1 MPYKR
6 LNMKTLLVLSIAL
19 AVTCVTHARTY
30 LVSFHSP
37 DALLIVDEAGE
48 VLWKAE
54 VDLPHPQDCAVTDS
68 GEIVTSVYRGLVALG
83 LDQQVQWRY
92 EIPKGTENPLAYPL
106 GNDRFLVGLE
116 GPTQLREVN
125 KEGEV
130 LKEIQLNTTHPKV
143 HAQFRGCRKTSGGT
157 YLVPF
162 YMEGAVREYNGAG
175 EVVRDFGKFRRAMGA
190 LRLENGNTLISY
202 FKGIVEIDPSGAKVW
217 EFVPGRIAEFKG
229 LQPAG
234 LAQLKNGNI
243 IAKFYHS
250 KVNAP
255 CLIEI
260 TPEKEIVTS
269 LFVKGYRKIG
279 HFQVLTDDFKPS
291 PEVLLR

>member
-1 MPYKR
+1 
-6 LNMKTLLVLSIAL
+6 MKTLLVLSIAL
-19 AVTCVTHARTY
+19 AITCVAHARTF

-54 VDLPHPQDCAVTDS
+54 AELPHPQDCTVTES
-68 GEIVTSVYRGLVALG
+68 GEIVTSVYRGLVSMG
-83 LDQQVQWRY
+83 LDQQIHWRY
-92 EIPKGTENPLAYPL
+92 EIPKGAENCLAYPL
-106 GNDRFLVGLE
+106 GNDQFLVGLE

-125 KEGEV
+125 KDGEV
-130 LKEIQLNTTHPKV
+130 LKEIQLSTTYPKV
-143 HAQFRGCRKTSGGT
+143 HAQFRGCRKTSDGT

-162 YMEGAVREYNGAG
+162 YMEGAVREYNAAG
-175 EVVRDFGKFRRAMGA
+175 EVVRDLGKFRRPVGA

-202 FKGIVEIDPSGAKVW
+202 FKGIVEIDPTGAKVW
-217 EFVPGRIAEFKG
+217 EFVPGRIAKFKG

-243 IAKFYHS
+243 IGKFYHS
-250 KVNAP
+250 KANAP

-260 TPEKEIVTS
+260 TPEKEIVSS
-269 LFVKGYRKIG
+269 LVVKDYQRIG